1 MISGCRFGKLTAK
14 PELNC
19 GALDLRRSFL
29 WLGCWKVNPLD
40 FRILKEIKFV
50 KVSLYV
56 SRNCSKIRLID

>member
-29 WLGCWKVNPLD
+29 WLGCWKLNLLD
-40 FRILKEIKFV
+40 FVFKKEIKFG
-50 KVSLYV
+50 KA
-56 SRNCSKIRLID
+56 SRNCSKIRLN

>member
-29 WLGCWKVNPLD
+29 WLCCWKKKSSRLC
-40 FRILKEIKFV
+40 FLKEIKLVF
-50 KVSLYV
+50 Y
-56 SRNCSKIRLID
+56 

>member
-29 WLGCWKVNPLD
+29 WLCCWKESPLD
-40 FRILKEIKFV
+40 FVFQKK
-50 KVSLYV
+50 SNWYY
-56 SRNCSKIRLID
+56 IRYLFGKA